1 MSDLEQRLAALE
13 AAVAQQAATVAQQ
26 AATIAQ
32 QAATIAQQAA
42 TIAERDATI
51 AERDAT
57 IAKLEKRVADL
68 ETKLG
73 QNSSNSSLPPS
84 TDRGQNPRRNAKKTD
99 AKRKK
104 RKKRTGPGRHR
115 ELLPAEQVDAFHD
128 HFPTA
133 CGGCGK
139 RLRKAVD
146 AEPQRHQVTELPEVR
161 PRVDEHRLHAVACS
175 CGCVTRAALPDDVP
189 RGAFGP
195 RLIATVALLTG
206 LYRLSKRNTRRI
218 LSELFGVAISTGAV
232 SNCERRVGAA
242 LERPHEELHRFVQS
256 EPVLHADETSW
267 QQKHRTHWLWVAC
280 TCAVSL
286 FVIQARRCTG
296 SAKHLLGS
304 FDGTLVT
311 DRLASYGFWAGPRQ
325 TCWAHLERAFQAL
338 AERKGGAAASFGVP
352 LLEQT
357 KKMFV
362 LVRRVRDGTLQHKTL
377 QRRMKPIRAEIERLL
392 EEAAASSC
400 AHTQGKA
407 KAILQNR
414 DALWTFVDDPA
425 IEPTNNA
432 AERALRHAVILRKLS
447 FGTQSDRGSRFIE
460 RMLSAVDT
468 LRKQDRDV
476 LPFLIDALQAKAT
489 DVTPPSLVPGAA

>member
-13 AAVAQQAATVAQQ
+13 AVV
-26 AATIAQ
+26 
-32 QAATIAQQAA
+32 
-42 TIAERDATI
+42 AERDATI

-57 IAKLEKRVADL
+57 IAELEKRVAEL

-84 TDRGQNPRRNAKKTD
+84 TDRGQNPHRNAKKG
-99 AKRKK
+99 AKPRKR
-104 RKKRTGPGRHR
+104 RKNRGGGRHR
-115 ELLPAEQVDAFHD
+115 DLLPPEQVDAFHE
-128 HFPTA
+128 HFPA
-133 CGGCGK
+133 ECGGCGK
-139 RLRKAVD
+139 RLPRTPD

-161 PRVDEHRLHAVACS
+161 PHVDEHRLHAVECR
-175 CGCVTRAALPDDVP
+175 CGCVTRATLPHDVP

-218 LSELFGVAISTGAV
+218 LRELFGITISTGAV

-242 LERPHEELHRFVQS
+242 LKLPHEELHRFVQS
-256 EPVLHADETSW
+256 EAVLHADETSW

-286 FVIQARRCTG
+286 FVIQARRCTE

-325 TCWAHLERAFQAL
+325 TCWAHLKRTFQAL
-338 AERKGGAAASFGVP
+338 AERKGGAAAAFGVP
-352 LLEQT
+352 LLAQT
-357 KKMFV
+357 TKMFA
-362 LVRRVRDGTLQHKTL
+362 LVRRVRDGTLQHGTL
-377 QRRMKPIRAEIERLL
+377 QTRMRPIRAEIERLL
-392 EEAAASSC
+392 EEAARSAC
-400 AHTQGKA
+400 VHTQGKA
-407 KAILQNR
+407 LAILEHR

-425 IEPTNNA
+425 VEPTNNE

-447 FGTQSDRGSRFIE
+447 FGTQSERGSRFIE

-476 LPFLIDALQAKAT
+476 LGFLVDALHARST
-489 DVTPPSLVPGAA
+489 DVTPPSLVPVAS